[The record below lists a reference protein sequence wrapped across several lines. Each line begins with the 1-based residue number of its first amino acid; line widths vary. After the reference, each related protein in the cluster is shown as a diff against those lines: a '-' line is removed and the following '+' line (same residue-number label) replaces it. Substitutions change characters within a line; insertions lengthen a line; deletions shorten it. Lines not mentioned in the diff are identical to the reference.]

1 MGKKVKARQPLVITE
16 IRYCPGK
23 DGRDMLKL
31 RRVFQ
36 ILLAP
41 KEKSAKKEENHLEE
55 EDP

>member
-1 MGKKVKARQPLVITE
+1 MGKGVKNRQPLIITQ
-16 IRYCPGK
+16 IRYSPGK
-23 DGRDMLKL
+23 DGRDMEKL
-31 RRVFQ
+31 RRVLQ